1 MTALDFLK
9 SLKKY
14 IESEICSKHL
24 LQAENGT
31 EYVNPNCY
39 IMHLPNENFNPKGFT
54 VPFLAIE
61 LDDANDDTN
70 ENSLNIRITI
80 ATYGGGYYSDYSE
93 NQTDIP
99 DGNGYIDLLN
109 TIELTKQA
117 LFKNPTMDGA
127 GTIDKNMNYGTYD
140 VDAPFPYWYGY
151 IKFKAEIPSNDFII
165 DFERE
170 GIL

>member
-14 IESEICSKHL
+14 IESEICSTLL
-24 LQAENGT
+24 LQSENDE

-61 LDDANDDTN
+61 LDNAEDDVEDNT
-70 ENSLNIRITI
+70 LDIRITI
-80 ATYGGGYYSDYSE
+80 ATYGGGYYLNAEE
-93 NQTDIP
+93 NKTEVP

-109 TIELTKQA
+109 AIELTKQA
-117 LFKNPTMDGA
+117 LLRNATVNGS
-127 GTIDKNMNYGTYD
+127 GTIRKPITYGTYD

-151 IKFKAEIPSNDFII
+151 IKFKADIPTNNYN
-165 DFERE
+165 FEE
-170 GIL
+170 GVL

>member
-24 LQAENGT
+24 LQAENGK
-31 EYVNPNCY
+31 EYVVPNCY

-54 VPFLAIE
+54 VPFYAIE
-61 LDDANDDTN
+61 LDAATEDVN
-70 ENSLNIRITI
+70 ENSLDIRITI
-80 ATYGGGYYSDYSE
+80 ATYGGGYYLDASE

-109 TIELTKQA
+109 AIEITKQA
-117 LFKNPTMDGA
+117 LLKNATMNGM
-127 GTIDKNMNYGTYD
+127 GTIEKPISYGTYD

-151 IKFKAEIPSNDFII
+151 LKFKVEIPSNDYII
-165 DFERE
+165 DLERE